1 MTKKEYSPEI
11 LETLKKL
18 RLMDDTFMACVFEDN
33 IEAVTLVLHILLERD
48 DLTVKAMTVQKWYT
62 NLLGHSVRLDVV
74 AEDTTGKLYDIE
86 VQRAS
91 EGANPRRARY
101 HSSMLDTR
109 LLAKGEDYPT
119 LKDSYVIFITEKDVL
134 EEGRSLYHVERAVRE
149 SGKSFDDGSHIIYV
163 NGEYDNKQDP
173 VGRLMHDFRCEK
185 AEDMNYSI
193 LAERVHY
200 LKEQEGGQAAMCQVI
215 EELNRKAAQE
225 AAKRERE
232 RVALNLLERGL
243 FSDDEIAEI
252 SLLTLEEVKA
262 LNTQRSA

>member
-1 MTKKEYSPEI
+1 M
-11 LETLKKL
+11 
-18 RLMDDTFMACVFEDN
+18 RLFNDAFMSRVFEDN

-101 HSSMLDTR
+101 HSSMLGPR
-109 LLAKGEDYPT
+109 LLEKGKDYPA
-119 LKDSYVIFITEKDVL
+119 LKDSYVIFITERDVL
-134 EEGRSLYHVERAVRE
+134 EEGSSLYHVERTVRE

-173 VGRLMHDFRCEK
+173 VGRLMHDFRCVK

-200 LKEQEGGQAAMCQVI
+200 LKEQEGGQAAMCQAI
-215 EELNRKAAQE
+215 EELNRKTAINIAY
-225 AAKRERE
+225 R
-232 RVALNLLERGL
+232 LLERGIL
-243 FSDDEIAEI
+243 SDEEIAEI
-252 SLLTLEEVKA
+252 CGLTVEEVKA
-262 LNTQRSA
+262 LNTLRTA